1 MEKGVHVQTLFFLEK
16 PCKSLHVFISYD
28 FYVIMHTLIIVLR
41 AVPARPQNSKSQPW
55 KIMRW
60 KFFGRNIR
68 GDEKSSG
75 DFIKKTPL
83 NSSLNWTQRIWSNM
97 FRSNHLKYS
106 YILNT
111 RACPSGYFLVTN
123 ILSFFVN
130 TNPYLTLIENSK
142 NPLPKP
148 HSYANAVLFVVLGTR
163 NN

>member
-1 MEKGVHVQTLFFLEK
+1 MTHHRPTFGSRKYSSSVQCTVVLE
-16 PCKSLHVFISYD
+16 
-28 FYVIMHTLIIVLR
+28 
-41 AVPARPQNSKSQPW
+41 
-55 KIMRW
+55 
-60 KFFGRNIR
+60 
-68 GDEKSSG
+68 
-75 DFIKKTPL
+75 
-83 NSSLNWTQRIWSNM
+83 
-97 FRSNHLKYS
+97 YS

-111 RACPSGYFLVTN
+111 RACPSEYFLVTN